1 MSKRTQLS
9 AGLIMLWVLL
19 ILFEPVMSIKPNTI
33 HLDKILLAPSFGSF
47 GVHGLLGYDDLGRAI
62 FDRLISG
69 AKISFAVA
77 FAVAIISLFIGTLI
91 GVISAY
97 LGGIWD
103 HIILRIIDV
112 FMAFPGILL
121 AIALSGLMGPGIS
134 NVIIALCVVSWV
146 GYARLSRA
154 QVLAIKQREHVMGAI
169 ALGVSHRLII
179 VRHILPLILSP
190 LLIEFTFGIAGLVI
204 AEAGLSFLGLGI
216 QAPDSSWG
224 NMIKNGSQYLLIAP
238 HMVFVPGLALM
249 MVIFS
254 INQLGDG
261 IRDFLD
267 PKKIDKSKKIR

>member
-1 MSKRTQLS
+1 MTLPVKFS
-9 AGLIMLWVLL
+9 IVFIVLWILL
-19 ILFEPVMSIKPNTI
+19 ILLEPVMSIQPTSI
-33 HLDKILLAPSFGSF
+33 QLDKILSPPSWGAA
-47 GVHGLLGYDDLGRAI
+47 GIHEILGYDDLGRSI

-77 FAVAIISLFIGTLI
+77 FAVAIISLLIGTGI
-91 GVISAY
+91 GVLSAY
-97 LGGIWD
+97 IGGAWD
-103 HIILRIIDV
+103 HFVLRIIDV

-146 GYARLSRA
+146 GYARLARA

-169 ALGVSHRLII
+169 ALGVSHRFILS
-179 VRHILPLILSP
+179 RHILPLIVSP

-249 MVIFS
+249 LVIFS

-267 PKKIDKSKKIR
+267 PKKKMRR